1 MRVHLTNT
9 GAITML
15 EPAEF
20 RKLDVLIDPQPPEKL
35 KQAISKVG
43 RREDERHIR
52 LAPAV
57 LRFLSGH
64 AGEPKWEDKFVAMIA
79 YAAKAGWVDAHGD
92 LRAHIVCN
100 EMDEVVSEGEFKA
113 AMRALPAGISVVTTG
128 SGAGVAGLIVSS
140 LTSISAEP
148 PLVGFFIHES
158 CSMIAAL
165 LANGRFVAN
174 VLGENHHALM
184 SCFLCEPQG
193 PGRFSKGDWRSG
205 LHDQP
210 ILDDALASVEC
221 DIVNTQALGTHRLI
235 VGKIRRT
242 VSRQANPMINF
253 NAMTRR
259 LEPLP
264 IQENHQNRRAPSTS
278 LGCPA

>member
-9 GAITML
+9 GAITMI

-20 RKLDVLIDPQPPEKL
+20 RKLDVLVDPQSSEKL
-35 KQAISKVG
+35 EQAISKIG
-43 RREDERHIR
+43 HREDDMHVR

-64 AGEPKWEDKFVAMIA
+64 AGESEWESKFAAMVA
-79 YAAKAGWVDAHGD
+79 YAAKAGWVDAQGGV
-92 LRAHIVCN
+92 RAHIVHN
-100 EMDEVVSEGEFKA
+100 EIDHVVSQVEFKA
-113 AMRALPAGISVVTTG
+113 AMRALPAGISAITTG

-148 PLVGFFIHES
+148 PMVGFFIHES
-158 CSMIAAL
+158 CSIISAL

-174 VLGENHHALM
+174 VLGEDHLAVM

-193 PGRFSKGDWRSG
+193 PARFSKGDWSHG

-221 DIVNTQALGTHRLI
+221 DIVTTQAMGTHRLI
-235 VGKIRRT
+235 VGKIRRAA
-242 VSRQANPMINF
+242 SRHASPMINF

-259 LEPLP
+259 LEPIP
-264 IQENHQNRRAPSTS
+264 IQEIHQNRLATS
-278 LGCPA
+278 RDLGCPA